1 MELYKLIDEIL
12 LKVSRII
19 REEKEKLFN
28 NEELNKITYGQ
39 FNILYWISI
48 IENPTITELAKK
60 AKMTKSTMTVHVQ
73 NLERIGLVIKERSET
88 DKRMYFIRLSEMGIK
103 VEKAEINAFKR
114 MATEI
119 KKKLDMDQVE
129 KFKEYLSNLL

>member
-12 LKVSRII
+12 LKASRIT
-19 REEKEKLFN
+19 REEKEKFFN
-28 NEELNKITYGQ
+28 SEELNKITYGQ

-48 IENPTITELAKK
+48 IENPTITELAKR

-88 DKRMYFIRLSEMGIK
+88 DKRMYFIKLSEMGIK

-119 KKKLDMDQVE
+119 EKKLDIDQVE
-129 KFKEYLSNLL
+129 KFKEYLSHLL